1 MGHSAMKKLQAK
13 LQSEQTKAAGL
24 VALSI
29 GLTFVWFLPWLG
41 FYWDDWLVVFH
52 VQTGRYADLVQLYA
66 FDRPL
71 SAWTALLSGPILGV
85 APLAWQLFTLLLR
98 GAAAYL
104 LYRILEVLFPRHTQF
119 SLWTAMLFAVYP
131 AYRLQPIAVAYSQ
144 HWISYAAFFLSI
156 LFMLRAFQQEQGRW
170 RNTLLAL
177 LLAFT
182 HLATLEYFAGLEL
195 LRPFA
200 LALLVS
206 RDQGSWQERGRKLIL
221 TWAPYLLLLAGSAV
235 WRLFLLEF
243 PVEPHPPVL
252 LTGLR
257 DQPLGTLIELSQ
269 TALSSFVAVL
279 VSGWLRA
286 FTSGTDALFWVSLLG
301 ALMAGTLLLGASR
314 SWEAQP
320 DSAQGPNYLGLA
332 LVGLIAVGAGL
343 APAWVIGESPV
354 QAGYNERFALPA
366 MLGAA
371 LFFVGT
377 GFHFIRSARSRS
389 VLLAALFVVALVVH
403 IRAADDFRQ
412 DWRQQSDYFQQVAWR
427 APAIAPNTA
436 FIAYGRLTEFMPVS
450 SSSAALN
457 SLYSQSRE
465 SEFSDYWYFDLGRTR
480 HVRKLEREEAL
491 SSNYRGMLFEADGPG
506 AVLYFYQPK
515 DACLWL
521 LSERDTIN
529 PYLPDEVR
537 AFAAYSNPER
547 VLAGE
552 DNLNGRAIF
561 DLTPQDSWCY
571 YYQQSARLHQRGF
584 WDKVI
589 ATQAKAEDKGLAPS
603 NALELLPL
611 LEAYIQTEDWEAAGS
626 LSAHIEA
633 TDERNGVMLCQQWL
647 SLEEVWSVSEAGLQ
661 AWQGVD
667 QQTEC
672 R

>member
-1 MGHSAMKKLQAK
+1 MQDFQGKR
-13 LQSEQTKAAGL
+13 QSNHAKAAGMIF
-24 VALSI
+24 LSV

-52 VQTGRYADLVQLYA
+52 VQTGRYADLIQLYA

-104 LYRILEVLFPRHTQF
+104 LYRILDLLLPRHPQF
-119 SLWTAMLFAVYP
+119 SLWTAVLFAVYP

-156 LFMLRAFQQEQGRW
+156 LFMLRAVQGGQGRW

-195 LRPFA
+195 LRPLA
-200 LALLVS
+200 LALLIL
-206 RDQGSWQERGRKLIL
+206 RDEGGWRARGRKIALA
-221 TWAPYLLLLAGSAV
+221 WVSYLLLLAGWAI

-257 DQPLGTLIELSQ
+257 DQPLGTLLGLGQ
-269 TALSSFVAVL
+269 TALSSFTAVL
-279 VSGWLRA
+279 VSGWWRA
-286 FTSGTDALFWVSLLG
+286 FTSGVDSLFWISLLG
-301 ALMAGTLLLGASR
+301 AVLAGALLLRVSR
-314 SWEAQP
+314 SLEVQQ
-320 DSAQGPNYLGLA
+320 DTSTGPNYLGLA
-332 LVGLIAVGAGL
+332 LVGLVAVGAGL

-371 LFFVGT
+371 LFFAGLI
-377 GFHFIRSARSRS
+377 FHFIRDESRRSF
-389 VLLAALFVVALVVH
+389 LLAALFGLALLVH
-403 IRAADDFRQ
+403 LHAAEGFRQ
-412 DWRQQSDYFQQVAWR
+412 DWRSQSDYFQQVAWR

-436 FIAYGRLTEFMPVS
+436 FITDGPLTEFMPVS

-457 SLYSQSRE
+457 SLYVQSRE
-465 SEFSDYWYFDLGRTR
+465 SEFTDYWYFDLGRTR

-491 SSNYRGMLFEADGPG
+491 SGNYRGMLFEAEGPG
-506 AVLYFYQPK
+506 AVLYFYQPEG
-515 DACLWL
+515 ACLWL
-521 LSERDTIN
+521 LSERDEIN
-529 PYLPDEVR
+529 PYLPEEVR
-537 AFAAYSNPER
+537 AFAVYSNPER
-547 VLAGE
+547 ILAE
-552 DNLNGRAIF
+552 ESNLNEASIF
-561 DLTPQDSWCY
+561 DLSAQESWCY
-571 YYQQSARLHQRGF
+571 YYQRAAQLQQMGL
-584 WDKVI
+584 WKKLI
-589 ATQAKAEDKGLAPS
+589 AALAEAEGLGLGPS
-603 NALELLPL
+603 NALEWLPL
-611 LEAYIQTEDWEAAGS
+611 LEAYIQIEDWEAASS
-626 LSAHIEA
+626 LSAHIDA
-633 TDERNGVMLCQQWL
+633 ADERNSAMLCQQWL
-647 SLEEVWSVSEAGLQ
+647 SLEEVWSASEAGLQ
-661 AWQGVD
+661 AWQMFD
-667 QQTEC
+667 QQAEC